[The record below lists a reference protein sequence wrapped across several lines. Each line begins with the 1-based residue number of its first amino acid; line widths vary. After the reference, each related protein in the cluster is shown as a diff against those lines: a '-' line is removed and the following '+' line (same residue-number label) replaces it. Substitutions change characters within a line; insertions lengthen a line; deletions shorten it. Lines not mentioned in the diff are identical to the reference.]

1 MQFLEAYISPR
12 VAHLGHVG
20 TAMKIVFDFCTIG
33 PPLIFSF
40 LYWSKFWESGMDHTV
55 TLRHAFD
62 RYPSTLL
69 ASYAFWAPL
78 HFMTYGLVP
87 LRHRYAPPRSHT
99 LTRCSYCSVLSTC
112 LDTAT
117 LLQCHT
123 HALNAHQPLPE
134 LRVVCNAH

>member
-87 LRHRYAPPRSHT
+87 LRHRYAPPASPPPLAHSHT
-99 LTRCSYCSVLSTC
+99 LQQ
-112 LDTAT
+112 
-117 LLQCHT
+117 LQR
-123 HALNAHQPLPE
+123 A
-134 LRVVCNAH
+134 